1 MNEQMKEL
9 LLIEQGNEQ
18 AFDNFMT
25 RHSQRLYNYA
35 YGILCSKEL
44 TREVISDVFLEVW
57 NRRKKL
63 AEIEK
68 IDHWLTTVTYHKAVS
83 VLRKEMKHKE
93 DVSLDNALG
102 FDFPQMVSPIDS
114 LISKEDWSRLNHAIS
129 ELPKKCKHVFYL
141 AKIEQMPYSEI
152 AKMLQ
157 ISVPTVNYH
166 VGFAMASLKKALKY

>member
-44 TREVISDVFLEVW
+44 TEEVISDVFLEVW

-102 FDFPQMVSPIDS
+102 FDFPQMVSPIGS
-114 LISKEDWSRLNHAIS
+114 LISKEDLSRLNHAIS

-141 AKIEQMPYSEI
+141 AKIEQMPYAEI

>member
-35 YGILCSKEL
+35 YSILCSKEL
-44 TREVISDVFLEVW
+44 TEEVISDVFLEVW

-83 VLRKEMKHKE
+83 ALRKEMKHKD
-93 DVSLDNALG
+93 DVSIDNALG
-102 FDFPQMVSPIDS
+102 FPDFIIASP
-114 LISKEDWSRLNHAIS
+114 
-129 ELPKKCKHVFYL
+129 
-141 AKIEQMPYSEI
+141 
-152 AKMLQ
+152 
-157 ISVPTVNYH
+157 
-166 VGFAMASLKKALKY
+166 